1 MRALFRDR
9 VMPVA
14 MQLFP
19 DSPQRGLHPIA
30 ARQAL

>member
-1 MRALFRDR
+1 LLRDR

-19 DSPQRGLHPIA
+19 DSPQRGLEPIPT
-30 ARQAL
+30 RHAL